1 MVGIGFKVVSVAFFM
16 VMATCLKASEG
27 APPGQMVFFRS
38 FFGIVPILIFLAVRG
53 ELAEGVKTYR
63 PMGHFWRGIL
73 AVGGM
78 ALGFIALSRLP
89 LPEAVAIGY
98 AQPILIVVFGAL
110 FLGETVRLYRWGA
123 VLVGIIGVAIIVW
136 PRLTV
141 FASGGEGTNELAI
154 GALAGLASAVFGA
167 SATMQVRRLVET
179 ERSATIVLYFSITCS
194 IAGLATL
201 PFGWPMPSPIHW
213 VTLITAGIAGGIGQ
227 ILMTEA
233 FRHADVSV
241 VAPFDYTSLILSI
254 IVGYVVFQDVPTVS
268 MLIGAVIVVGA
279 GLFIIWRE
287 HALGLER
294 RKAREVTPPP
304 PG

>member
-1 MVGIGFKVVSVAFFM
+1 MVGIGYKLMSVAVFM

-38 FFGIVPILIFLAVRG
+38 FFGIVPILIFLAMRG
-53 ELAEGVKTYR
+53 ELVEGVKTYR

-78 ALGFIALSRLP
+78 ALSFIALSKLP

-110 FLGETVRLYRWGA
+110 FLHETVRLYRWSA

-136 PRLTV
+136 PRLTA
-141 FASGGEGTNELAI
+141 FSGGAGSDDLAV
-154 GALAGLASAVFGA
+154 GAAAGLAAAVFG
-167 SATMQVRRLVET
+167 SLATMQVRRLVET
-179 ERSATIVLYFSITCS
+179 ERSATIVLYFSLTCS

-201 PFGWPMPSPIHW
+201 PFGWPMPSPMHW

-254 IVGYVVFQDVPTVS
+254 LVGYFVFHDVPTLS
-268 MLIGAVIVVGA
+268 MLVGAVIVVAA

-294 RKAREVTPPP
+294 RKAREVTPPS